1 MADTTRSTQASP
13 SEQTLG
19 GLVATA
25 WQDISTLVHGT
36 IELAK
41 AELRDDARRAVV
53 GAVTLGA
60 VAFLGV
66 LVVILLSIAAAYGLV
81 ALGLAPGWAFLIIA
95 GAYVL
100 VALILALIG
109 IRALRRIRPPER
121 TIRMAKGIPQA
132 LRPSG

>member
-1 MADTTRSTQASP
+1 MADTTRPTQASP
-13 SEQTLG
+13 SDQTLG

-25 WQDISTLVHGT
+25 FKDVSALVRGT

-41 AELRDDARRAVV
+41 AELRDDVKRAAV
-53 GAVTLGA
+53 GAATLGA

-66 LVVILLSIAAAYGLV
+66 LIVILLSIAAAYGLA
-81 ALGLAPGWAFLIIA
+81 ALGLAPGWAFVIVA

-100 VALILALIG
+100 VAMVLALVG
-109 IRALRRIRPPER
+109 IRAVRRIRPPER
-121 TIRMAKGIPQA
+121 TIRMAKEIPQA